1 MMKTIRLAVLGI
13 IGAFAIA
20 AAPATAQAPDC
31 TGTYQ
36 TQSGAVNG
44 RGAGGIQMT
53 IAQRGSSLVWSTS
66 TGYTYVCSLQG
77 TRCSGTWSGRTGSGW
92 FSVNFTGNGNSFS
105 GSWGYDDDHSASGS
119 FTGSRS

>member
-1 MMKTIRLAVLGI
+1 MTNTIRNTALSLTFAVAML
-13 IGAFAIA
+13 
-20 AAPATAQAPDC
+20 AAPALAQAPDC

-53 IAQRGSSLVWSTS
+53 ITQRGSSLVWSTS
-66 TGYTYVCSLQG
+66 TGYTYVCSLRG
-77 TRCSGTWSGRTGSGW
+77 TQCSGTWTGRTGSGW

-105 GSWGYDDDHSASGS
+105 GSWGYDDDHSVSGS
-119 FTGSRS
+119 FTGSRQ